1 MNSDAARK
9 AAALLEK
16 LDDLKEELRKGGN
29 KMNREIKFR
38 GKRINTGEWVYGSLQ
53 QWRDGEC
60 SISVEQKGIMFRYEE
75 YDVCPD
81 TVGQYTGLKDRN
93 GQEIYE
99 GDIVEYFSMEL
110 EYLQKGNYPPP
121 NIEVEEHEIVRNVDV
136 VEFQCGSFNFNG
148 VPMGFN
154 ELMGVSPYYDRLKRY
169 FTSMWENNDDN
180 RNEYPYLT
188 IDHFYHYNIIGNIH
202 DTPELLEEVK

>member
-1 MNSDAARK
+1 MI
-9 AAALLEK
+9 
-16 LDDLKEELRKGGN
+16 
-29 KMNREIKFR
+29 REIKFR
-38 GKRINTGEWVYGSLQ
+38 GKRIDTGEWVYGSLI
-53 QWRDGEC
+53 QWQGGFC
-60 SISVEQKGIMFRYEE
+60 TIYGKQLSTIYPLA
-75 YDVCPD
+75 YDVIPD

-99 GDIVEYFSMEL
+99 GDIVEYFSIEL

-121 NIEVEEHEIVRNVDV
+121 NTEVEEHEIVRNVDV

-154 ELMGVSPYYDRLKRY
+154 ELMGVSPDYDRLKCY

-188 IDHFYHYNIIGNIH
+188 TDHFYHYNIIGNIH
-202 DTPELLEEVK
+202 DNPELLEEEK